1 MIKGAIYELKRDKDN
16 TQLGWKHI
24 QLVERRKT
32 RTITSRLENFKHYS
46 YSQRQ
51 KTIES
56 VISQTVDEYEWVC
69 LGDGEPNIIDEN
81 AWGYEVIGHYDFI
94 AFAEGT
100 EPGKVISADID
111 EAERVGHAF
120 N

>member
-16 TQLGWKHI
+16 TQLGWKRI

-51 KTIES
+51 TTM
-56 VISQTVDEYEWVC
+56 TVDEYEWVC

-81 AWGYEVIGHYDFI
+81 AWAYEVISHYDFI
-94 AFAEGT
+94 GFAEGA